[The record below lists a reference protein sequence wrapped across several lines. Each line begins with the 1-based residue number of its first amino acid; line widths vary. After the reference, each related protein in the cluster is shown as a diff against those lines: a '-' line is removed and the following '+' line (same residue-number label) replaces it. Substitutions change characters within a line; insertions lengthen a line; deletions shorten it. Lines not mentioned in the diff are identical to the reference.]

1 MTNPNNIDKDLIG
14 RVEAFINKAV
24 LKAEQAIEIKK
35 KESLSEDELCEVLV
49 NIAKSYS
56 VAPIS
61 EFYVGAVIEADSGN
75 YYLGA
80 NYEFCESFL
89 NQSIHA
95 EQSAVINA
103 YYNGENCI
111 KKIVVNYLP
120 CGHCRQF
127 LEETRK
133 TADFRILVPSDGV
146 DSSLP
151 ELLPF
156 AIGPEALGV
165 SVKFL
170 DRNRDY
176 SFEDS
181 AASLEEVAR
190 HVAKHNSYTPY
201 TKLESGV
208 ALRTEKGEVVWGVA
222 IENMAY
228 NPSLTPMHFALSQL
242 RYLKNNTLIEA
253 VIYQKKHKF
262 INVTDVAKVLID
274 SQDVVLKVV
283 TD

>member
-1 MTNPNNIDKDLIG
+1 MNVKSNHMLNLE
-14 RVEAFINKAV
+14 RVKSLVKNGV
-24 LKAEQAIEIKK
+24 LKAKDAKDLL
-35 KESLSEDELCEVLV
+35 KELSCAEDDLCELLV
-49 NIAKSYS
+49 DVAKSYS
-56 VAPIS
+56 IAPIS
-61 EFYVGAVIEADSGN
+61 EFYVGAVIQGQTGN

-103 YYNGENCI
+103 YYHGETSIN
-111 KKIVVNYLP
+111 KIHVNYLP

-133 TADFRILVPSDGV
+133 SMDFKVKVSRDQV
-146 DSSLP
+146 DMSLGD
-151 ELLPF
+151 LLPF

-165 SVKFL
+165 TVKFL
-170 DRNRDY
+170 DRNRNY
-176 SFEDS
+176 SFKDS
-181 AASLEEVAR
+181 NYALGEVAR
-190 HVAKHNSYTPY
+190 HVAKHNCYTPY
-201 TKLESGV
+201 TKLEAGV
-208 ALRTEKGEVVWGVA
+208 ALRTEGNELVWGVA

-242 RYLKNNTLIEA
+242 RFYNNNRLIEA
-253 VIYQKKHKF
+253 VLYQKKHQH
-262 INVTDVAKVLID
+262 INVIDVAKVLIKKEN
-274 SQDVVLKVV
+274 VALEIL